1 MKSKILCF
9 LAGVCFLFVLACDSA
24 KTGPPK
30 KFEELDPKAESKS
43 LEPPKPP
50 APPSKGPK

>member
-9 LAGVCFLFVLACDSA
+9 LAGMCFLFVLACDST

-30 KFEELDPKAESKS
+30 KFEEANPDVKGDTLT
-43 LEPPKPP
+43 PPKPP